1 MFEARSQLPLILVC
15 AGCVAFVSGCRDP
28 SGIGGQGEDIKQL
41 TCMVT
46 NDFYAVRFTAY
57 QEPASRAYQDNAAF
71 TPYCQELPAS
81 GRTYITVDLL
91 DQDLRTTAVAVRIAE
106 ETADGPK
113 TLAEVPAK
121 TYPAGVVEL
130 SADLPR
136 PGQYSVT
143 LAVGRAR
150 AAENTIRIPLKV
162 NVKSPLEAVIPY
174 AALVI
179 LGVGGVVIWRY
190 AAKRRAPEH
199 A

>member
-1 MFEARSQLPLILVC
+1 MFKARSQPPLMLIC
-15 AGCVAFVSGCRDP
+15 AAFVTLVSGCRDP

-41 TCMVT
+41 SCMVT

-57 QEPASRAYQDNAAF
+57 QASASPAYQDNAAF

-81 GRTYITVDLL
+81 GRTYMTVDLL
-91 DQDLRTTAVAVRIAE
+91 DQDLRTTAIAVRIAE
-106 ETADGPK
+106 DTASGPK
-113 TLAEVPAK
+113 TLAEVPGK

-150 AAENTIRIPLKV
+150 AAENTIKIPLKV
-162 NVKSPLEAVIPY
+162 HVASPLEAAIPY
-174 AALVI
+174 AAFFI
-179 LGVGGVVIWRY
+179 LGIGGVMLWRY